1 MTAKCGSGVF
11 KLHLHHKKL
20 LRTYGEAVIRKA
32 FGVSVRKDI
41 EIAMDFFVKARKVF
55 KEHRVW

>member
-1 MTAKCGSGVF
+1 MAVVSLSCT
-11 KLHLHHKKL
+11 HII
-20 LRTYGEAVIRKA
+20 RTYGALGAAVIRKA

-55 KEHRVW
+55 KEQRVW